1 MRFEILIDEAAERDY
16 RGLPPDMR
24 ERVKRRIFALADD
37 PLPGNATQLRSDLQG
52 LCRVRVGEYRIAY
65 EVDLPARALTVIAI
79 ADRRDVYDTARR
91 RRPS

>member
-1 MRFEILIDEAAERDY
+1 MRFGILIDEAAERDY

-24 ERVKRRIFALADD
+24 ERVKQRIFALGDD
-37 PLPGNATQLRSDLQG
+37 PLPGNATQLRSDLRG
-52 LCRVRVGEYRIAY
+52 LCRVRVGDYRIVY
-65 EVDLPARALTVIAI
+65 EVDLPARTLTIIAI

>member
-1 MRFEILIDEAAERDY
+1 MRFQILIDEAAERDY

-24 ERVKRRIFALADD
+24 ERVKQRIFALGDD
-37 PLPGNATQLRSDLQG
+37 PLPGNATQLRSDLRG
-52 LCRVRVGEYRIAY
+52 LCRVRVGDYRIVY
-65 EVDLPARALTVIAI
+65 EVDMPARTLTIIAI

>member
-1 MRFEILIDEAAERDY
+1 MRFQILIDEAAERDY

-24 ERVKRRIFALADD
+24 ERVKQRIFALGDD
-37 PLPGNATQLRSDLQG
+37 PLPGNAAQLRSDLRG
-52 LCRVRVGEYRIAY
+52 LCRVRVGDYRIVY
-65 EVDLPARALTVIAI
+65 EVDMPARTLTIIAI